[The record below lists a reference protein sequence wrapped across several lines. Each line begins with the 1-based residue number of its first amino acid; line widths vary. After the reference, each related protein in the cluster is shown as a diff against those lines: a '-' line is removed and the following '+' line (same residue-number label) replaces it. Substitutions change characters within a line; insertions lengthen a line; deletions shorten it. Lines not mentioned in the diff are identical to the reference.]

1 MKMRP
6 RPSKSQRACDKLK
19 KCNDLTGGL
28 FVMRQ
33 SPCYLL
39 IQGRKKKGWRKG
51 KSINPKGKEIS
62 QKKSVKT
69 KNGCGSRR
77 YMVECALTG
86 NV

>member
-51 KSINPKGKEIS
+51 KSINPNGKEIS
-62 QKKSVKT
+62 QKRIG
-69 KNGCGSRR
+69 KNKKRMRIPQIYGTMCFNRG
-77 YMVECALTG
+77 A
-86 NV
+86 